1 MARRRNTLSDNF
13 KTVALTVAKADIGLI
28 GSAATNPD
36 TVTYLDTLY
45 GSAVAQIQREGITL
59 AENVDDETTVGIYI
73 AYLYRKRAEDDGPMP
88 RNLRWRIN
96 NRLMSEKAAA
106 EPEEGNDAAEEDAAE
121 EETGE

>member
-1 MARRRNTLSDNF
+1 MARRRNSLSDNF

-45 GSAVAQIQREGITL
+45 GSAVTQIQREGITL
-59 AENVDDETTVGIYI
+59 TENVDDETTVGIYI

-96 NRLMSEKAAA
+96 NRLMSEKASEESAA
-106 EPEEGNDAAEEDAAE
+106 EPEEGNDA

>member
-1 MARRRNTLSDNF
+1 MARRRSTLSDNF

-28 GSAATNPD
+28 GSAATNPE

-45 GSAVAQIQREGITL
+45 GSAVAQLQREGITL

-73 AYLYRKRAEDDGPMP
+73 AYLYRKRAKDNGPMP
-88 RNLRWRIN
+88 RYLRWRIN

-106 EPEEGNDAAEEDAAE
+106 EPEEGNDAAEEDTADEDA
-121 EETGE
+121 GE